1 MDENDKKV
9 LEINKLS
16 KEYGEFNALK
26 DVSFSINKGDIVGL
40 LGHNGAGKST
50 LIKCIMGAIQSYSG
64 EVIYLGCDITTE
76 RKRFVE
82 EVGILLE
89 PSFVDYLSGEENL
102 KLIARSMG
110 KKSCDELVSN
120 LLEMVSLKKASKKK
134 VSDYSFGMRQRLG
147 LAQALL
153 NDPKLL
159 ILDEPTVGLDPVG
172 TELMK
177 NTLKEMSGKGV
188 AVMFS
193 SHELQAIED
202 ICNRVIVIQ
211 NGELIFNDNI
221 EKINNKEIWIK
232 TDAEIGEAL
241 QTYGENVDC
250 KNGCIIVKDLSLLD
264 AVIGTIKENNFKII
278 DLSINKNMLFKFFE
292 GGTSK

>member
-1 MDENDKKV
+1 
-9 LEINKLS
+9 
-16 KEYGEFNALK
+16 
-26 DVSFSINKGDIVGL
+26 
-40 LGHNGAGKST
+40 
-50 LIKCIMGAIQSYSG
+50 
-64 EVIYLGCDITTE
+64 
-76 RKRFVE
+76 
-82 EVGILLE
+82 
-89 PSFVDYLSGEENL
+89 
-102 KLIARSMG
+102 
-110 KKSCDELVSN
+110 
-120 LLEMVSLKKASKKK
+120 
-134 VSDYSFGMRQRLG
+134 MRQRLG